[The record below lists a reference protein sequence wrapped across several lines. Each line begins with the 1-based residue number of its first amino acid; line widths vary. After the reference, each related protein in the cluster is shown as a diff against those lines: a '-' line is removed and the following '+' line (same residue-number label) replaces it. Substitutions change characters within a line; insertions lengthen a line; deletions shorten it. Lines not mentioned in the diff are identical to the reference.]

1 VTVTRY
7 VHTDSSGG
15 DGTTN
20 ATSGANAAFS
30 TLADWEAVID
40 NASLTDDQ
48 HCLCTRGTTDPT
60 DSTGVNIT
68 FAGESVTNFV
78 RIEGNRDTDSYF
90 DGTVG
95 SGFRKENTAPNFGT
109 SFVVNTDYV
118 YIGGFEFTFLSGGAH
133 SFPISIGGINVIFD
147 SCRINF
153 NGQNSHGMFLNDT
166 NAPGPIAYNCIF
178 YNAASRAAD
187 NNGNFYPEM
196 SFYNCGFFNNA
207 LAYYG
212 ENHVNPVFR
221 NCAFNDNTTDIDA
234 AGTPT
239 GGTSATDKASGLPGT
254 GNVFDTVDTAG
265 VDYTDEANQ
274 DWTIPDEDS
283 ALYDAGTDIAA
294 TLAALWPTFGLLSE
308 GVEGNSRATVWSIGP
323 YEFAA
328 GGGGGAVPHNPLG
341 HPLRGPFGGP
351 VG

>member
-1 VTVTRY
+1 
-7 VHTDSSGG
+7 
-15 DGTTN
+15 
-20 ATSGANAAFS
+20 
-30 TLADWEAVID
+30 
-40 NASLTDDQ
+40 
-48 HCLCTRGTTDPT
+48 
-60 DSTGVNIT
+60 
-68 FAGESVTNFV
+68 
-78 RIEGNRDTDSYF
+78 
-90 DGTVG
+90 
-95 SGFRKENTAPNFGT
+95 
-109 SFVVNTDYV
+109 
-118 YIGGFEFTFLSGGAH
+118 
-133 SFPISIGGINVIFD
+133 
-147 SCRINF
+147 
-153 NGQNSHGMFLNDT
+153 MFLNGT

-328 GGGGGAVPHNPLG
+328 GGGGGATPHNPLG